1 MTTGSRRVPTPHALR
16 CSVIQRLS
24 RAGLPLIAHRSSLAL
39 PDRGASYMP
48 RAWRTACAAAISTVL
63 ALSGLLI
70 SPVAHAVYAIAQ
82 YGEPKYPPD
91 FKHFDYVNPDAPK
104 GGTLVLA
111 NPSRLTSFDKFNPFT
126 LRGNPAPGVD
136 LMFESLTI
144 GSSDEVASAYGLLA
158 DDIAI
163 APDGLST
170 TFHINPR
177 ARFSNGDP
185 VTAADVKFSL
195 DTLKSPQAAPQYAS
209 YFGEITRAVVVD
221 PQTIRFE
228 FRQRNRELPLLAG
241 SMPVFSRKWGVKPDG
256 SRIPFDQMAFEKPIA
271 SGPYLIDQYDN
282 GRTITYRRDPKYW
295 GAALPVRIG
304 MNNFERIV
312 YKLYS
317 DSTARLEAFKAG
329 EYDALVEYVARNWVR
344 RDVGKKFD
352 SGELIKREF
361 PQHNGTGMQGFML
374 NLRRPLFQDVRVRK
388 ALDLALDFQWLNRQ
402 LFFNQYTRID
412 SYFANTDLQA
422 KGLPSPGELA
432 LLEPWRA
439 KLDPAVFGVPP
450 KQPDTDPPGS
460 LRANLL
466 QARALLQQ
474 AGWTY
479 RDNALRNARGEP
491 FQFEILDDSGSSAQM
506 EPIVAT
512 FIRNLQKLGIT
523 ATFRVSD
530 FAVYQKRLDAFDFD
544 TTTIRMPDVQVPGSE
559 QIDRF
564 GSKAA
569 DTQGSDNVIG
579 LKSPAV
585 DAILR
590 ALVQAQTREQLLD
603 ATHALDRVLI
613 HGYYVVPHW
622 YSATHRVAFKR
633 GLAWPTTLPL
643 YYGAEG
649 WITSMW
655 WYQSAQT
662 DAQKPVQTAP
672 STQP

>member
-1 MTTGSRRVPTPHALR
+1 MTTGSRWVQTPRALW
-16 CSVIQRLS
+16 CGVIHRLS
-24 RAGLPLIAHRSSLAL
+24 RVGLPVVPRSSRSACAVALCGVSLVAGLLAA
-39 PDRGASYMP
+39 PE
-48 RAWRTACAAAISTVL
+48 VQ
-63 ALSGLLI
+63 
-70 SPVAHAVYAIAQ
+70 AVYAIAQ
-82 YGEPKYPPD
+82 YGEPKYPAD

-126 LRGNPAPGVD
+126 LRGNSAPGVD

-158 DDIAI
+158 DDIKI
-163 APDGLST
+163 APDGLSA

-185 VTAADVKFSL
+185 VTADDVKFSL
-195 DTLKSPQAAPQYAS
+195 DTLKSPQAAPQFAS
-209 YFGEITRAVVVD
+209 IFGEITRAVVVD
-221 PQTIRFE
+221 PRTIRFE
-228 FRQRNRELPLLAG
+228 FHQRNRELPLLAG
-241 SMPVFSRKWGVKPDG
+241 SMPVFSHKWGMKPDG
-256 SRIPFDQMAFEKPIA
+256 SRIAFDQLAFEKPIA
-271 SGPYLIDQYDN
+271 SGPYLIDQYEN
-282 GRTITYRRDPKYW
+282 GRTIAYRRDPNYW
-295 GAALPVRIG
+295 GATLPVRVG
-304 MNNFERIV
+304 MNNFDRIV

-329 EYDALVEYVARNWVR
+329 EYDALVEYIARNWVR

-361 PQHNGTGMQGFML
+361 PQHNGIGMQGFVL
-374 NLRRPLFQDVRVRK
+374 NTRRPLFQDVRVRK

-412 SYFANTDLQA
+412 SFFANTELQA
-422 KGLPSPGELA
+422 KGTPSPGELA
-432 LLEPWRA
+432 LLDPWRA
-439 KLDPAVFGVPP
+439 KLDPAVFGLPP

-479 RDNALRNARGEP
+479 RDGALRNAKGEP
-491 FQFEILDDSGSSAQM
+491 FQFEILDDSGSSAQF

-512 FIRNLQKLGIT
+512 LIRNLQKLGIT
-523 ATFRVSD
+523 ATFRASD

-544 TTTIRMPDVQVPGSE
+544 ATTIRMADVQVPGSE

-569 DTQGSDNVIG
+569 DTPGSDNVIG
-579 LKSPAV
+579 VKSPAV
-585 DAILR
+585 DAILG
-590 ALVQAQTREQLLD
+590 ALVHAQTREQLID
-603 ATHALDRVLI
+603 ATHALDRVLM
-613 HGYYVVPHW
+613 HGYYVIPQW
-622 YSATHRVAFKR
+622 YSASHRVAFKR
-633 GLAWPTTLPL
+633 GLAWPKTLPL

-655 WYQSAQT
+655 WYAQPQPPQEPQTQSH
-662 DAQKPVQTAP
+662 
-672 STQP
+672 

>member
-1 MTTGSRRVPTPHALR
+1 MLAM
-16 CSVIQRLS
+16 
-24 RAGLPLIAHRSSLAL
+24 AGLLAA
-39 PDRGASYMP
+39 PQ
-48 RAWRTACAAAISTVL
+48 
-63 ALSGLLI
+63 
-70 SPVAHAVYAIAQ
+70 AHAVHAIAQ
-82 YGEPKYPPD
+82 YGEPKYPAD

-126 LRGNPAPGVD
+126 LRGNTAPGVD
-136 LMFESLTI
+136 LLFESLTI

-158 DDIAI
+158 DDINI
-163 APDGLST
+163 APDGLSV
-170 TFHINPR
+170 TFRINPR

-185 VTAADVKFSL
+185 VTADDVKFSL
-195 DTLKSPQAAPQYAS
+195 DTLKSPQAAPQFAS
-209 YFGEITRAVVVD
+209 IFSEIKRAVVVD
-221 PQTIRFE
+221 PHTVRFE

-241 SMPVFSRKWGVKPDG
+241 GMPVFSRKWGMRPDG
-256 SRIPFDQMAFEKPIA
+256 SRIPFDQIAFEKPIG
-271 SGPYLIDQYDN
+271 SGPYLIERYDN
-282 GRTITYRRDPKYW
+282 GRTITYRRDPNYW
-295 GAALPVRIG
+295 GAELPVRVG
-304 MNNFERIV
+304 MNNFDRIV

-329 EYDALVEYVARNWVR
+329 EYDVLVEYVARNWVR

-361 PQHNGTGMQGFML
+361 SQHNGTGMQGFFL
-374 NLRRPLFQDVRVRK
+374 NTRRPLFQDVRVRK

-402 LFFNQYTRID
+402 LFFNQYHRID
-412 SYFANTDLQA
+412 SFFANTDLQA
-422 KGLPSPGELA
+422 KGLPTPGELA

-439 KLDPAVFGVPP
+439 QLDPAVFGPPP

-466 QARALLQQ
+466 KARELLQQ

-479 RDNALRNARGEP
+479 RDGALRNAKGEP
-491 FQFEILDDSGSSAQM
+491 FQFEILDDSGSAAQM

-530 FAVYQKRLDAFDFD
+530 YAVYQKRLDAFDFD
-544 TTTIRMPDVQVPGSE
+544 VTTIRMPDVQVPGSE
-559 QIDRF
+559 QIQRF

-569 DTQGSDNVIG
+569 DTTGSDNMIG
-579 LKSPAV
+579 LKSPVV
-585 DAILR
+585 DAVLN
-590 ALVQAQTREQLLD
+590 ALVHAQTREQLVD
-603 ATHALDRVLI
+603 ATHALDRLLM

-622 YSATHRVAFKR
+622 YSGTHRVAFKR

-655 WYQSAQT
+655 WYEQPQ
-662 DAQKPVQTAP
+662 
-672 STQP
+672 TQPQAEPQPPPQTQPHS

>member
-1 MTTGSRRVPTPHALR
+1 
-16 CSVIQRLS
+16 
-24 RAGLPLIAHRSSLAL
+24 
-39 PDRGASYMP
+39 
-48 RAWRTACAAAISTVL
+48 
-63 ALSGLLI
+63 
-70 SPVAHAVYAIAQ
+70 
-82 YGEPKYPPD
+82 
-91 FKHFDYVNPDAPK
+91 
-104 GGTLVLA
+104 VLA

-126 LRGNPAPGVD
+126 LRGNTAPGVD
-136 LMFESLTI
+136 LLFESLTI

-158 DDIAI
+158 DDIDI
-163 APDGLST
+163 APDGLSV

-185 VTAADVKFSL
+185 VTADDVKFSL
-195 DTLKSPQAAPQYAS
+195 DTLKSPQAAPQFAS
-209 YFGEITRAVVVD
+209 IFSEITRAVVVD
-221 PQTIRFE
+221 PHTIRFE
-228 FRQRNRELPLLAG
+228 FRQHNRELPLLAG
-241 SMPVFSRKWGVKPDG
+241 GMPVFSRKWGLKPDG
-256 SRIPFDQMAFEKPIA
+256 SRIPFDQLAFEKPIG
-271 SGPYLIDQYDN
+271 SGPYLIERYDN
-282 GRTITYRRDPKYW
+282 GRTITYRRDPNYW
-295 GAALPVRIG
+295 GAALPVRVG
-304 MNNFERIV
+304 TSNFDRIV

-317 DSTARLEAFKAG
+317 DNTARLEAFKAG
-329 EYDALVEYVARNWVR
+329 EYDVLVEYVARNWVR

-374 NLRRPLFQDVRVRK
+374 NTRRPLFQDVRVRK

-412 SYFANTDLQA
+412 SYFANTDWQA

-439 KLDPAVFGVPP
+439 QLDPAVFGPPP

-466 QARALLQQ
+466 QARELLQQ

-479 RDNALRNARGEP
+479 RDGALRNAKGEP
-491 FQFEILDDSGSSAQM
+491 FQFEILDDSGSAAQM

-523 ATFRVSD
+523 ATFRVAD

-544 TTTIRMPDVQVPGSE
+544 VTTIRMPDVQVPGSE
-559 QIDRF
+559 QITRF

-569 DTQGSDNVIG
+569 DTTGSDNVIG
-579 LKSPAV
+579 LKSPVV
-585 DAILR
+585 DAILK

-603 ATHALDRVLI
+603 ATHALDRLLM

-622 YSATHRVAFKR
+622 YSGTHRVAFKR
-633 GLAWPTTLPL
+633 GLAWPKTLPR

-649 WITSMW
+649 WITSTW
-655 WYQSAQT
+655 WQEQP
-662 DAQKPVQTAP
+662 Q
-672 STQP
+672 TQPQPQARLQPQTEPQPQTQPHS

>member
-1 MTTGSRRVPTPHALR
+1 MTTGSRRVPALR
-16 CSVIQRLS
+16 ALRRRVIHRLS
-24 RAGLPLIAHRSSLAL
+24 QIRPIG
-39 PDRGASYMP
+39 
-48 RAWRTACAAAISTVL
+48 
-63 ALSGLLI
+63 ALSRVGCGVATRGLLV
-70 SPVAHAVYAIAQ
+70 VAALFATQSAYAVYAIAQ
-82 YGEPKYPPD
+82 YGEPKYPAD

-126 LRGNPAPGVD
+126 LRGNTAPGVD
-136 LMFESLTI
+136 LMFESLTT

-158 DDIAI
+158 DDISI

-177 ARFSNGDP
+177 ARFSNGDA
-185 VTAADVKFSL
+185 VTADDVKFSL
-195 DTLKSPQAAPQYAS
+195 DTLKSPQAAPQFAS
-209 YFGEITRAVVVD
+209 IFGEITRAVVVD
-221 PQTIRFE
+221 PHTIRFE

-241 SMPVFSRKWGVKPDG
+241 SMPVFSQKWGVKPDG
-256 SRIPFDQMAFEKPIA
+256 SRIPFDQLAFEKPIA
-271 SGPYLIDQYDN
+271 SGPYLIEQFDN
-282 GRTITYRRDPKYW
+282 GRTITFKRDPNYW
-295 GAALPVRIG
+295 GAALPVRVG
-304 MNNFERIV
+304 TNNFDRIV

-352 SGELIKREF
+352 SGELIKHEF
-361 PQHNGTGMQGFML
+361 AQHNGTGMQGFML
-374 NLRRPLFQDVRVRK
+374 NTRRPLFQDVRVRH
-388 ALDLALDFQWLNRQ
+388 ALDLALDFQWLDRQ
-402 LFFNQYTRID
+402 LFFNQYARID
-412 SYFANTDLQA
+412 SFFANTDWQA

-439 KLDPAVFGVPP
+439 QLDPAVFGPP
-450 KQPDTDPPGS
+450 PTQPDTDPPGS

-479 RDNALRNARGEP
+479 RDGALRNAKGEP

-512 FIRNLQKLGIT
+512 YIRNLQKLGIT

-559 QIDRF
+559 QIERF

-569 DTQGSDNVIG
+569 DTNGSDNMIG

-585 DAILR
+585 DAILN
-590 ALVQAQTREQLLD
+590 ALVHAQTREQLVD
-603 ATHALDRVLI
+603 ATHALDRVLM

-622 YSATHRVAFKR
+622 YSATHRVAFRR

-643 YYGAEG
+643 YYSAEG
-649 WITSMW
+649 WITSTW
-655 WYQSAQT
+655 WFAQPQ
-662 DAQKPVQTAP
+662 AA
-672 STQP
+672 SR

>member
-1 MTTGSRRVPTPHALR
+1 MTTGSRWVQTPRALW
-16 CSVIQRLS
+16 CSVIHRLS
-24 RAGLPLIAHRSSLAL
+24 RVGLPVVPRSSRSACAVALCGVSLLAGLLAA
-39 PDRGASYMP
+39 PEAQ
-48 RAWRTACAAAISTVL
+48 
-63 ALSGLLI
+63 
-70 SPVAHAVYAIAQ
+70 AVYAIAQ
-82 YGEPKYPPD
+82 YGEPKYPAD

-126 LRGNPAPGVD
+126 LRGNSAPGVD

-158 DDIAI
+158 DDIKI
-163 APDGLST
+163 APDGLSA

-185 VTAADVKFSL
+185 VTADDVKFSL
-195 DTLKSPQAAPQYAS
+195 DTLKSPQAAPQFAS
-209 YFGEITRAVVVD
+209 IFGEITRAVVVD
-221 PQTIRFE
+221 PRTIRFE
-228 FRQRNRELPLLAG
+228 FHQRNRELPLLAG
-241 SMPVFSRKWGVKPDG
+241 SMPVFSHKWGLKPDG
-256 SRIPFDQMAFEKPIA
+256 SRIAFDQLAFEKPIA
-271 SGPYLIDQYDN
+271 SGPYLIDQYEN
-282 GRTITYRRDPKYW
+282 GRTIAYRRDPNYW
-295 GAALPVRIG
+295 GATLPVRVG
-304 MNNFERIV
+304 MNNFDRIV

-329 EYDALVEYVARNWVR
+329 EYDALVEYIARNWVR

-361 PQHNGTGMQGFML
+361 PQHNGIGMQGFVL
-374 NLRRPLFQDVRVRK
+374 NTRRPLFQDVRVRK

-412 SYFANTDLQA
+412 SFFANTELQA
-422 KGLPSPGELA
+422 KGTPSPGELA
-432 LLEPWRA
+432 LLDPWRA
-439 KLDPAVFGVPP
+439 KLDPAVFGLPP

-479 RDNALRNARGEP
+479 RDGALRNAKGEP
-491 FQFEILDDSGSSAQM
+491 FQFEILDDSGSSAQF

-512 FIRNLQKLGIT
+512 LIRNLQKLGIT
-523 ATFRVSD
+523 ATFRASD

-544 TTTIRMPDVQVPGSE
+544 ATTIRMADVQVPGSE

-569 DTQGSDNVIG
+569 DTPGSDNVIG
-579 LKSPAV
+579 VKSPAV
-585 DAILR
+585 DAILG
-590 ALVQAQTREQLLD
+590 ALVHAQTREQLID
-603 ATHALDRVLI
+603 ATHALDRVLM
-613 HGYYVVPHW
+613 HGYYVIPQW
-622 YSATHRVAFKR
+622 YSASHRVAFKR
-633 GLAWPTTLPL
+633 GLAWPKTLPL

-655 WYQSAQT
+655 WYVQPQPPQEPQAQSH
-662 DAQKPVQTAP
+662 
-672 STQP
+672 

>member
-1 MTTGSRRVPTPHALR
+1 MTTGSRRVSTPRALR
-16 CSVIQRLS
+16 CSVIHRPS
-24 RAGLPLIAHRSSLAL
+24 RAGLAIAPRS
-39 PDRGASYMP
+39 
-48 RAWRTACAAAISTVL
+48 WRSACAALMCGVL
-63 ALSGLLI
+63 AVAGLLVA
-70 SPVAHAVYAIAQ
+70 PRAHAVYAIAQ
-82 YGEPKYPPD
+82 YGEPKYPAD
-91 FKHFDYVNPDAPK
+91 FRHFDYVNPDAPK

-126 LRGNPAPGVD
+126 LRGNTAPGVD
-136 LMFESLTI
+136 LMFESLTT

-158 DDIAI
+158 DDINI
-163 APDGLST
+163 APDGLSV
-170 TFHINPR
+170 TFHINSR

-195 DTLKSPQAAPQYAS
+195 DTLKSPQAAPQFAS
-209 YFGEITRAVVVD
+209 IFGEITRAVVID
-221 PQTIRFE
+221 PHTIRFE
-228 FRQRNRELPLLAG
+228 FHQRNRELPLLAG
-241 SMPVFSRKWGVKPDG
+241 GIPVFSRKWGMKPDG
-256 SRIPFDQMAFEKPIA
+256 SRIPFDQLAFEKPIG
-271 SGPYLIDQYDN
+271 SGPYLIEQYDN
-282 GRTITYRRDPKYW
+282 GRTITYRRDPNYW
-295 GAALPVRIG
+295 GAALPVRVG
-304 MNNFERIV
+304 MYNFDRVV

-352 SGELIKREF
+352 SGELIKQVF

-374 NLRRPLFQDVRVRK
+374 NTRRPLFQDVRVRK

-412 SYFANTDLQA
+412 SFFANTDLQA

-439 KLDPAVFGVPP
+439 KLDPAVFGPPP

-466 QARALLQQ
+466 EARALLQE

-479 RDNALRNARGEP
+479 RDGALRNAKGEP
-491 FQFEILDDSGSSAQM
+491 FRFEILDDSGSSAQM

-512 FIRNLQKLGIT
+512 FIRNLQKLGIQ

-559 QIDRF
+559 QIERF

-569 DTQGSDNVIG
+569 DTQGSDNMIG
-579 LKSPAV
+579 LKSPVV
-585 DAILR
+585 DAILN
-590 ALVQAQTREQLLD
+590 ALVHAQTREQLVD
-603 ATHALDRVLI
+603 ATHALDRVLM

-633 GLAWPTTLPL
+633 GLAWPKTLPL
-643 YYGAEG
+643 YYSAEG

-655 WYQSAQT
+655 WFAQPQSQSQPQAQH
-662 DAQKPVQTAP
+662 
-672 STQP
+672 

>member
-1 MTTGSRRVPTPHALR
+1 MIH
-16 CSVIQRLS
+16 RLS
-24 RAGLPLIAHRSSLAL
+24 RVGLPVV
-39 PDRGASYMP
+39 P
-48 RAWRTACAAAISTVL
+48 RLRNSWRAACAV
-63 ALSGLLI
+63 ALSGALAVAGLL
-70 SPVAHAVYAIAQ
+70 VAPRAQAVHAIAQ
-82 YGEPKYPPD
+82 YGEPKYPAN

-126 LRGNPAPGVD
+126 LRGNTAPGVNA
-136 LMFESLTI
+136 MFESLTT

-158 DDIAI
+158 DDINV
-163 APDGLST
+163 APDGLSA
-170 TFHINPR
+170 TFHINPK
-177 ARFSNGDP
+177 ARFSNGDS
-185 VTAADVKFSL
+185 VTAEDVKFSL
-195 DTLKSPQAAPQYAS
+195 DTLKSPQAAPQFAS
-209 YFGEITRAVVVD
+209 IFGEITRAVVVD
-221 PQTIRFE
+221 PHTIRFE
-228 FRQRNRELPLLAG
+228 FHQRNRELPLLAG
-241 SMPVFSRKWGVKPDG
+241 GVPVFSRKWGMKPDG
-256 SRIPFDQMAFEKPIA
+256 SRTPFDQLAFEKPIG
-271 SGPYLIDQYDN
+271 SGPYLIERYDN
-282 GRTITYRRDPKYW
+282 GRTITYRRDPNYW
-295 GAALPVRIG
+295 GAALPVRVG
-304 MNNFERIV
+304 TNNFDRIV

-317 DSTARLEAFKAG
+317 DSTVRLEAFKAG
-329 EYDALVEYVARNWVR
+329 EYDAMVEYIARNWVR

-374 NLRRPLFQDVRVRK
+374 NTRRPLFQDVRVRK

-402 LFFNQYTRID
+402 LFYNQYTRID
-412 SYFANTDLQA
+412 SFFANTDLQA

-439 KLDPAVFGVPP
+439 KLDPSVFGPPP

-479 RDNALRNARGEP
+479 RDGALRNEKGEP
-491 FQFEILDDSGSSAQM
+491 FRFEILDDSGSSAQM
-506 EPIVAT
+506 EPIIAT
-512 FIRNLQKLGIT
+512 FIRNLRKLGIT

-569 DTQGSDNVIG
+569 DTHGSDNMIG

-585 DAILR
+585 DAILN
-590 ALVQAQTREQLLD
+590 ALVHAQTREQLVD
-603 ATHALDRVLI
+603 ATHALDRVLM

-633 GLAWPTTLPL
+633 GLAWPKTLPL

-649 WITSMW
+649 WITSTW
-655 WYQSAQT
+655 WFAQP
-662 DAQKPVQTAP
+662 QPP
-672 STQP
+672 SSSQP

>member
-1 MTTGSRRVPTPHALR
+1 MTTGSRRVQTPEGLRHSVIHGPLRAALAVALLCASLLVAPHAH
-16 CSVIQRLS
+16 
-24 RAGLPLIAHRSSLAL
+24 AAH
-39 PDRGASYMP
+39 
-48 RAWRTACAAAISTVL
+48 
-63 ALSGLLI
+63 
-70 SPVAHAVYAIAQ
+70 AIAQ
-82 YGEPKYPPD
+82 YGEPKYPAG

-126 LRGNPAPGVD
+126 LRGNAAPGLE

-158 DDIAI
+158 DDIVV
-163 APDGLST
+163 APDGLSV

-185 VTAADVKFSL
+185 VTADDVKFSL
-195 DTLKSPQAAPQYAS
+195 DTLKSPQAAPQFAS
-209 YFGEITRAVVVD
+209 LFSEIKRAVVVD
-221 PQTIRFE
+221 PATVRFE
-228 FRQRNRELPLLAG
+228 FRERNRELPLLAG
-241 SMPVFSRKWGVKPDG
+241 SMPVFSRKWGMKPDG
-256 SRIPFDQMAFEKPIA
+256 SRVPFDQLAFEKPIG
-271 SGPYLIDQYDN
+271 SGPYLIDSYDN
-282 GRTITYRRDPKYW
+282 GRTITFKRDPHYW
-295 GAALPVRIG
+295 GADLPVRVG
-304 MNNFERIV
+304 MNNFDRIV
-312 YKLYS
+312 YKLYA

-329 EYDALVEYVARNWVR
+329 EYDALVEYIARNWVR

-361 PQHNGTGMQGFML
+361 AQHNGTGMQGFFL
-374 NLRRPLFQDVRVRK
+374 NTRRPLFQDVRVRK

-412 SYFANTDLQA
+412 SYFANTEWQA

-432 LLEPWRA
+432 LLEPFRA
-439 KLDPAVFGVPP
+439 QLDPAVFGPPP

-466 QARALLQQ
+466 QARDLLQQ

-479 RDNALRNARGEP
+479 RDGALRNAKGEP
-491 FQFEILDDSGSSAQM
+491 FQFEILDDSGSASSM
-506 EPIVAT
+506 EPIIAT
-512 FIRNLQKLGIT
+512 FTRNLQKLGIT
-523 ATFRVSD
+523 ANFRTTD

-544 TTTIRMPDVQVPGSE
+544 VTTIRMPDVQVPGSE
-559 QIDRF
+559 QITRF

-569 DTQGSDNVIG
+569 DTPGSDNAIG

-585 DAILR
+585 DAVLD
-590 ALVQAQTREQLLD
+590 ALVHAQTREQLTD
-603 ATHALDRVLI
+603 AAHALDRLLT

-622 YSATHRVAFKR
+622 YSGTHRVAFKR
-633 GLAWPTTLPL
+633 GLAWPKTLPL

-649 WITSMW
+649 WITTMW
-655 WYQSAQT
+655 WYEDPRARTPTPTGSA
-662 DAQKPVQTAP
+662 D
-672 STQP
+672 

>member
-1 MTTGSRRVPTPHALR
+1 MTTGSRWLLPPRALW
-16 CSVIQRLS
+16 CSVIHGLS
-24 RAGLPLIAHRSSLAL
+24 RVGLRVVPRSWLSAWAIALCGVSALAGLLAA
-39 PDRGASYMP
+39 PE
-48 RAWRTACAAAISTVL
+48 
-63 ALSGLLI
+63 
-70 SPVAHAVYAIAQ
+70 AHAVYAIAQ
-82 YGEPKYPPD
+82 YGEPKYPAD
-91 FKHFDYVNPDAPK
+91 FKHFNYVNPDAPK
-104 GGTLVLA
+104 GGTLVMA

-126 LRGNPAPGVD
+126 LRGNTAPGVD
-136 LMFESLTI
+136 LLFESLTT

-158 DDIAI
+158 DDISI

-185 VTAADVKFSL
+185 VTADDVKFSL
-195 DTLKSPQAAPQYAS
+195 DTLKSPQAAPQFAS
-209 YFGEITRAVVVD
+209 IFGEITRAVVVD
-221 PQTIRFE
+221 PHTIRFE
-228 FRQRNRELPLLAG
+228 FHQRNRELPLLAG
-241 SMPVFSRKWGVKPDG
+241 GMPVFSRKWGMKPDG
-256 SRIPFDQMAFEKPIA
+256 SRIPFDQLAFEKPIA

-282 GRTITYRRDPKYW
+282 GRTITYRRDPNYW
-295 GAALPVRIG
+295 GAALPVRVG
-304 MNNFERIV
+304 MNNFNRVV

-317 DSTARLEAFKAG
+317 DNTARLEAFKAG

-361 PQHNGTGMQGFML
+361 PQHNGTGMQGFVL
-374 NLRRPLFQDVRVRK
+374 NTRRPLFQDVRVRK

-412 SYFANTDLQA
+412 SFFANTDLQA
-422 KGLPSPGELA
+422 KGLPSAGELA

-439 KLDPAVFGVPP
+439 RLDPAVFGPPP

-479 RDNALRNARGEP
+479 RDGALRNAKGEP
-491 FQFEILDDSGSSAQM
+491 FQFEILDDSGSSAQF

-512 FIRNLQKLGIT
+512 LIRNLQKLGIT

-544 TTTIRMPDVQVPGSE
+544 TTTIRMADVQVPGSE

-569 DTQGSDNVIG
+569 DTPGSDNVIG

-585 DAILR
+585 DAILN
-590 ALVQAQTREQLLD
+590 ALVHAQTREQLID
-603 ATHALDRVLI
+603 ATHALDRMLM
-613 HGYYVVPHW
+613 HGYYVIPQW
-622 YSATHRVAFKR
+622 YSASHRIAFKR
-633 GLAWPTTLPL
+633 GLAWPKTLPL
-643 YYGAEG
+643 YYGAES
-649 WITSMW
+649 WITSTW
-655 WYQSAQT
+655 WYAPPQPQQQAQ
-662 DAQKPVQTAP
+662 PH
-672 STQP
+672 

>member
-1 MTTGSRRVPTPHALR
+1 M
-16 CSVIQRLS
+16 
-24 RAGLPLIAHRSSLAL
+24 
-39 PDRGASYMP
+39 
-48 RAWRTACAAAISTVL
+48 ACVL
-63 ALSGLLI
+63 AVTGLLAA
-70 SPVAHAVYAIAQ
+70 PQAHAAHAIAQ
-82 YGEPKYPPD
+82 YGEPKYPAG

-126 LRGNPAPGVD
+126 LRGNTAPGVD
-136 LMFESLTI
+136 LLFESLTV

-158 DDIAI
+158 DDIQS
-163 APDGLST
+163 APDGLSV

-185 VTAADVKFSL
+185 VTADDVKFSL
-195 DTLKSPQAAPQYAS
+195 DTLKSPQAAPQFAS
-209 YFGEITRAVVVD
+209 IFGEITRAVVVD
-221 PQTIRFE
+221 PQTVRFE

-241 SMPVFSRKWGVKPDG
+241 GMPVFSRKWGMKPDG
-256 SRIPFDQMAFEKPIA
+256 SRIPFDQLAFEKPIG
-271 SGPYLIDQYDN
+271 SGPYLIEHYDN
-282 GRTITYRRDPKYW
+282 GRTITYRRDPNYW
-295 GAALPVRIG
+295 GAQLPVRAG
-304 MNNFERIV
+304 MYNFDRIV

-374 NLRRPLFQDVRVRK
+374 NTRRPLFQDVRVRK
-388 ALDLALDFQWLNRQ
+388 ALDLALDFQWLDRQ
-402 LFFNQYTRID
+402 LFYNQYRRID
-412 SYFANTDLQA
+412 SFFANTDLQA

-432 LLEPWRA
+432 LLEPFRA
-439 KLDPAVFGVPP
+439 QLDPAVFGPPP
-450 KQPDTDPPGS
+450 KQPDTDAPGS

-466 QARALLQQ
+466 QARALLQE

-479 RDNALRNARGEP
+479 RDGALRNARGEP
-491 FQFEILDDSGSSAQM
+491 FQFEILDDSGSGGQM

-512 FIRNLQKLGIT
+512 YIRNLQKLGIT
-523 ATFRVSD
+523 ATFRVAD
-530 FAVYQKRLDAFDFD
+530 YAVYQKRLDAFDFD
-544 TTTIRMPDVQVPGSE
+544 VTTIRMPDVQVPGSE
-559 QIDRF
+559 QIERF

-569 DTQGSDNVIG
+569 DTNGSDNMIG
-579 LKSPAV
+579 LKSPVV
-585 DAILR
+585 DAVLN
-590 ALVQAQTREQLLD
+590 ALVHAQTREQLVD
-603 ATHALDRVLI
+603 ATHALDRLLM

-622 YSATHRVAFKR
+622 YSGTHRVAFKR
-633 GLAWPTTLPL
+633 GLAWPKTLPL

-655 WYQSAQT
+655 WYGEPQASPPAQ
-662 DAQKPVQTAP
+662 AQAQPHLAPKP
-672 STQP
+672 